1 VQARRRHSSG
11 SGALPPLGPRS
22 TDVGPDDGGTAV
34 QAFAQWLATTPPSRG
49 IQDALWLIPLLQA
62 IHILAIAMVLSSV
75 GMIEL
80 RILGIAR
87 SQTMTET
94 ADRFVPWIWTGL
106 VVLAASGVV
115 LIVGEPKR
123 SLLNP
128 AFQLKMLMLAL
139 ALATTLAFRAS
150 LRRNIVFWED
160 GPHHRATRIAL
171 TICTFVLW
179 CAIAVAGR
187 WIAYL
192 QVDRA
197 S

>member
-1 VQARRRHSSG
+1 
-11 SGALPPLGPRS
+11 
-22 TDVGPDDGGTAV
+22 
-34 QAFAQWLATTPPSRG
+34 
-49 IQDALWLIPLLQA
+49 
-62 IHILAIAMVLSSV
+62 MVLSSV
-75 GMIEL
+75 AMIEL
-80 RILGIAR
+80 RILGIAK

-94 ADRFVPWIWTGL
+94 ADRFLPWIWAGL
-106 VVLAASGVV
+106 IVLVASGLV

-139 ALATTLAFRAS
+139 ALAVTLAFQAS
-150 LRRNIVFWED
+150 LRRNLGFWED
-160 GPHHRATRIAL
+160 NPRRRKTTVAL

-192 QVDRA
+192 QVDRT

>member
-1 VQARRRHSSG
+1 MV
-11 SGALPPLGPRS
+11 LGRE
-22 TDVGPDDGGTAV
+22 DYAV
-34 QAFAQWLATTPPSRG
+34 QAFAQWLANTPLSRG

-75 GMIEL
+75 AMVGQ
-80 RILGIAR
+80 RILGIAK
-87 SQTMTET
+87 SQTITEV

-106 VVLAASGVV
+106 VVLAASGLV

-128 AFQLKMLMLAL
+128 AFQLKMVMLAL
-139 ALATTLAFRAS
+139 ALAVTLAFQAS
-150 LRRNIVFWED
+150 LRKNTVFWKEN
-160 GPHHRATRIAL
+160 PHQRTTTIAL

-192 QVDRA
+192 QVDRM

>member
-1 VQARRRHSSG
+1 MV
-11 SGALPPLGPRS
+11 LGRE
-22 TDVGPDDGGTAV
+22 DYAV
-34 QAFAQWLATTPPSRG
+34 QTFAQWLANTPPSRG
-49 IQDALWLIPLLQA
+49 VQDALWLIPLLQA

-75 GMIEL
+75 AMVGR
-80 RILGIAR
+80 RILGIAK
-87 SQTMTET
+87 SQTITEV
-94 ADRFVPWIWTGL
+94 ADRFVPWLWTGL
-106 VVLAASGVV
+106 VALAASGLV

-128 AFQLKMLMLAL
+128 AFQLKMVMLAL
-139 ALATTLAFRAS
+139 RKNTLFWKENPHQRTT
-150 LRRNIVFWED
+150 
-160 GPHHRATRIAL
+160 TIAL

-192 QVDRA
+192 QVDRM